1 MVKWSVCPTGPHLN
15 LFAQKTK
22 LPDQIV
28 PNSPKNQ
35 PAEASERSGIARAIR
50 YFRYNAI
57 RFFRI
62 RAASERIARG
72 FALGMIINF
81 LPTFGFGVLIS
92 GFFARMFGGHMIAG
106 LIGGASL
113 TFAWPILF
121 IFNIRAGSWILQID
135 SPVNDSA
142 APDTELP
149 NQLLW
154 GRVFILGMTANM
166 LSAGLAVY
174 LVIRLLYRRVRP
186 WAIALLRRRVHRRP
200 RRKKNATE
208 IIR

>member
-1 MVKWSVCPTGPHLN
+1 M
-15 LFAQKTK
+15 
-22 LPDQIV
+22 
-28 PNSPKNQ
+28 
-35 PAEASERSGIARAIR
+35 RMIR

-92 GFFARMFGGHMIAG
+92 GFFARMFGGHTIAG

-121 IFNIRAGSWILQID
+121 IFNIRAGSWILQVE
-135 SPVNDSA
+135 SPELRSDDTIEQL
-142 APDTELP
+142 PD
-149 NQLLW
+149 QLLW
-154 GRVFILGMTANM
+154 GRAFILGMTANM
-166 LSAGLAVY
+166 LGVGLAVY

-200 RRKKNATE
+200 GRKSNATK